1 MPTFEEAAKPRSQDS
16 LNNNV
21 SQITTIRHTLALAS
35 GLAAGALRLE
45 SLDGFI
51 FFVVITIL
59 TSIMLYFFM
68 GNAKMYFLSPFKS
81 LFFDAVL
88 PSFPGYVL
96 AWSVV
101 YSLVET

>member
-1 MPTFEEAAKPRSQDS
+1 MPTFEEAAKPRSQES
-16 LNNNV
+16 LDNNV

-51 FFVVITIL
+51 FFVVISLITSMIL
-59 TSIMLYFFM
+59 FFAV
-68 GNAKMYFLSPFKS
+68 GSANMYFTSPYKS
-81 LFFDAVL
+81 LFFDAVV